1 MVWSY
6 LLQFH
11 FSSKLDRG
19 VTNLFG
25 VGAWLEF
32 FRGRKVNFNVRRV
45 AKREGL
51 QSPQPHESSLVSPN
65 FCLCS
70 SISLT
75 PRPGPPKLG
84 SSRKLLS
91 QRNVR
96 FESPNPCSNGNP
108 WIWQCS
114 VSQPSRKNTK
124 GRCQGHQC
132 SVTMAAAAIRHIQY
146 CKKTWISRSVRARH
160 GDFLHLLG
168 RLGLTMNCTYPRDRV
183 YAYLSL

>member
-1 MVWSY
+1 MTGGSNLLDHSRVWPRREHNWWVPRWVGKLAPAVTVLMVWSC

-11 FSSKLDRG
+11 FSSKLDRS

-32 FRGRKVNFNVRRV
+32 FRDRKVSFNVRRV

-51 QSPQPHESSLVSPN
+51 QSTQPHESSLVSPN

-96 FESPNPCSNGNP
+96 FESLNPCSNGNP
-108 WIWQCS
+108 WIC
-114 VSQPSRKNTK
+114 
-124 GRCQGHQC
+124 
-132 SVTMAAAAIRHIQY
+132 
-146 CKKTWISRSVRARH
+146 
-160 GDFLHLLG
+160 
-168 RLGLTMNCTYPRDRV
+168 YPRDRV